1 MKTKGNQFEKFD
13 EAEIQKLL
21 GNKGIQA
28 YDIHKNPFDKGNYNT
43 INIKIKGNDDNN
55 ELYNKVKKVQ
65 EDLRGYSRGSSADQ
79 GLSKLCEGVIRWD
92 AKGWMNE
99 GTYIRITL

>member
-1 MKTKGNQFEKFD
+1 M
-13 EAEIQKLL
+13 I
-21 GNKGIQA
+21 
-28 YDIHKNPFDKGNYNT
+28 
-43 INIKIKGNDDNN
+43 
-55 ELYNKVKKVQ
+55 KKVQ